1 MPLPRTARCPET
13 ARQPRTALVRKVL
26 AVAALAALAP
36 ALTVAASSPASAAAS
51 VQSGPTDRSGPTA
64 QSGRLAQ
71 AHPAFAAGTSSGIN
85 VSSAAT
91 PNAGTWKTL
100 NIGMQQQQN
109 SNWCWAAS
117 GDTIAS
123 WFGYTYSQ
131 NQFCDAAFGR
141 STDSSCPNSQAAL
154 DNVQNALSWI
164 GINPGNYVTG
174 YLYYSTVQNEI
185 NSNRPVETRI
195 QWSSGGGHMEVLY
208 GYDTGNNW
216 VYWGDPWPS
225 DNRYNWAD
233 YNYYVSNSSF
243 SWTHS
248 LYQIGS

>member
-1 MPLPRTARCPET
+1 MNSPGTTRPRTR
-13 ARQPRTALVRKVL
+13 LRK
-26 AVAALAALAP
+26 AVAALTLAVLAP
-36 ALTVAASSPASAAAS
+36 AVTAAVSTPAVAAPAVAANNARLPQTHPAGVAGTLAAAT
-51 VQSGPTDRSGPTA
+51 GG
-64 QSGRLAQ
+64 
-71 AHPAFAAGTSSGIN
+71 
-85 VSSAAT
+85 
-91 PNAGTWKTL
+91 WKKL
-100 NIGMQQQQN
+100 NISMQAQQN

-123 WFGYTYSQ
+123 WFGYSYSQ
-131 NQFCDAAFGR
+131 NQFCNAAFGR
-141 STDSSCPNSQAAL
+141 SIDSSCPNSQAAL
-154 DNVQNALSWI
+154 DNVQSALSWI

-185 NSNRPVETRI
+185 NNNRPVETRI

-225 DNRYNWAD
+225 DYRYNWAD
-233 YNYYVSNSSF
+233 YSYYVSNSSF

-248 LYQIGS
+248 LYQIGM